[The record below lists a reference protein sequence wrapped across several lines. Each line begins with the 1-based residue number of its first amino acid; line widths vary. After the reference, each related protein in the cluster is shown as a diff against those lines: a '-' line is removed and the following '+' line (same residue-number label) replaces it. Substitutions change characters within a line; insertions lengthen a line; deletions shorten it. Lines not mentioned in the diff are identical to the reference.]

1 MFLATP
7 VPRENLGQALCGVVP
22 STVALGLAPV
32 EDDAQTLEDP
42 AGGFGLHEPLRTQDR
57 EDVGARDGVHA
68 LGAERPNRSRERRKP
83 LLAVFFVSKARRV
96 GGMNLSGGCLETR
109 DVTALTATL
118 VKGVASSSRYFT

>member
-68 LGAERPNRSRERRKP
+68 LGAERPNSSRERRKP

-96 GGMNLSGGCLETR
+96 GGMNLSGGCL
-109 DVTALTATL
+109 
-118 VKGVASSSRYFT
+118 ASSFTKSKSVA